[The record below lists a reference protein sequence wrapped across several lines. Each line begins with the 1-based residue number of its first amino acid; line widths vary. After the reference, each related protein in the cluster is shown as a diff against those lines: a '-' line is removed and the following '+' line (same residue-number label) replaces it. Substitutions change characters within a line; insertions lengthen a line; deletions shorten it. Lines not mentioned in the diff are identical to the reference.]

1 MTNYKRHSRSLLKQ
15 FKWTNHKRYYWR
27 LLIQFKWTNHKCHN
41 RSLLIMGS
49 CFWLGPLGHCQNI
62 TITQILL
69 GSLNLTEYNL
79 FYSWHSL
86 MTTLH
91 NIHHESVV
99 TSGKSSGPFITLYTK
114 NGNYI
119 RQKFSSICHLVHQK
133 YMLLEWLTL
142 CIKYHNLAKWHEQWN
157 RVILKFPIVHQSF
170 TLHNI
175 QHVRNNWLCAI
186 GLLSIDVEYHC
197 ILR

>member
-1 MTNYKRHSRSLLKQ
+1 MYTLSYKYLCHVFWHFHIYISFSYKQNISRCN
-15 FKWTNHKRYYWR
+15 F
-27 LLIQFKWTNHKCHN
+27 
-41 RSLLIMGS
+41 M
-49 CFWLGPLGHCQNI
+49 GHCQNI

-119 RQKFSSICHLVHQK
+119 RQKFSSQLLRTCCILWSVKDWWTMGNFKITRFHCSCHLARLW
-133 YMLLEWLTL
+133 YF
-142 CIKYHNLAKWHEQWN
+142 I
-157 RVILKFPIVHQSF
+157 QSVS
-170 TLHNI
+170 HSNNI
-175 QHVRNNWLCAI
+175 YFWCTRWQIELNFCRM
-186 GLLSIDVEYHC
+186 
-197 ILR
+197 